1 MIMMWSTTTSRHASG
16 VSRIWT
22 RKLAVFT
29 GPLLA
34 CVLITMLWLT
44 PSGAVIASGIIPT
57 QENAPVSQNPRLDPD
72 RVAYFES
79 AGWRAYYDRNW
90 PQVFW
95 LMVQLN
101 REEFR
106 MSLPTALAA
115 SVDIVR
121 ASIAFAP
128 IDNDVPAA
136 TAALRRFYD
145 KARRSAGLRADAQTL
160 AALEMD
166 YWVVHRKLA
175 LERKRTPDHAGDIE
189 PMVASLAS
197 LHAALFDATPEA
209 IRRSAELRAQAAV
222 TVDRITGGYSTD
234 VAADWRQVE
243 AHLLEAYRALQGRVR
258 P

>member
-1 MIMMWSTTTSRHASG
+1 
-16 VSRIWT
+16 
-22 RKLAVFT
+22 
-29 GPLLA
+29 
-34 CVLITMLWLT
+34 ML
-44 PSGAVIASGIIPT
+44 
-57 QENAPVSQNPRLDPD
+57 QNPRLDPN

-90 PQVFW
+90 PRVFW

-128 IDNDVPAA
+128 VDNDVPGA
-136 TAALRRFYD
+136 TAHLRRFYD
-145 KARRSAGLRADAQTL
+145 KARRSAGLGADAQTL

-175 LERKRTPDHAGDIE
+175 QARKQAPDHTGDIE
-189 PMVASLAS
+189 PMVASLAR
-197 LHAALFDATPEA
+197 LHAALFDAPPEA
-209 IRRSAELRAQAAV
+209 IRRSAELRALAAV

-234 VAADWRQVE
+234 VAVDWRQVE
-243 AHLLEAYRALQGRVR
+243 AYLLEGYRAVQGRNEQ
-258 P
+258 